1 MTVSDNVAEEV
12 ITCSSCEYRYSAG
25 GGICPMCGTE
35 PLRPLL
41 KPANRFS
48 RARYDVRILSA
59 SGVWRL
65 IPVVALI
72 ALMSVTWFFYKNRK
86 GSPAKE
92 SRPAAELKA
101 PSEQIKI
108 ENASQRIVPDP
119 VGGVQHVIADTRL
132 TLTSEKTKVEN
143 AAERQSVQPAP
154 RRVQQIVAAKPAP
167 KPAAKQVPA
176 PTIDAAKADP
186 AELWKAVKRGNVNA
200 EVALANLYLQG
211 EAVPQ
216 NCEQAHMLLSV
227 ASTKGSKAADN
238 LLKSTYAERCQ

>member
-48 RARYDVRILSA
+48 RARYDVRILPA

-72 ALMSVTWFFYKNRK
+72 ALMSVTLIFYKNRK
-86 GSPAKE
+86 SSPAKE

-119 VGGVQHVIADTRL
+119 VGGVQHVIADTTL
-132 TLTSEKTKVEN
+132 TTTSEKTKVEN
-143 AAERQSVQPAP
+143 AAERQIVQPAP
-154 RRVQQIVAAKPAP
+154 RRVQQIVAAKPAA
-167 KPAAKQVPA
+167 KPVPA
-176 PTIDAAKADP
+176 QPVDAAKVDP